1 MTAIVALKHKGIIY
15 LAGDRCGSNGY
26 SKSLGSNPKI
36 FKTGEFYL
44 GYTSSFYMGQ
54 ILEHIW
60 TPPPR
65 TERLSD
71 NVYFYKHV
79 VPSLRNCLVDNH
91 YGKYFDEEHK
101 EPNLGSFIIVYKNK
115 IFVHHS
121 NGAVIEVEYAGVGCG
136 GESVLSSVLCMLDL
150 AKIVPG
156 FTPDMNNVF
165 NRAFA
170 RCAEFYCGVSP
181 EFDLMEIAIE

>member
-26 SKSLGSNPKI
+26 SKSLSVNPKI
-36 FKTGEFYL
+36 FKKGDFYL

-60 TPPPR
+60 TPPVR
-65 TERLSD
+65 SEGLDD
-71 NVYFYKHV
+71 NVYLYKHV
-79 VPSLRNCLVDNH
+79 IPSLKNTLVDNH
-91 YGKYFDEEHK
+91 YGKYFDEELK
-101 EPNLGSFIIVYKNK
+101 EPNLGSFVIVYKGR

-136 GESVLSSVLCMLDL
+136 GESVLSSMLSMLDL
-150 AKIVPG
+150 IKITHG
-156 FTPDMNNVF
+156 FEADIETLF
-165 NRAFA
+165 NRAFS

-181 EFDLMEIAIE
+181 NFDLMEIAIG